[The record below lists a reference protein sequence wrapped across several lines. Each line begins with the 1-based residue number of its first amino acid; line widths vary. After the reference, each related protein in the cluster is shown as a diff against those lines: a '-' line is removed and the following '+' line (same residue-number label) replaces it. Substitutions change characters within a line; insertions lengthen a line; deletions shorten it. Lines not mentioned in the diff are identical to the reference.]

1 MKKVGI
7 LTFHDEPNYGAFLQT
22 YALSEAVKALGFDVK
37 IIDLRIKDSF
47 KYNFASRL
55 FGPIIRYFIFEKP
68 RKQFL
73 KRTKI
78 YSSSQDL
85 NSNPPDCDIFILG
98 SDQVWNKDITADI
111 KYSFFFDFLKKNEF
125 RFSYASSFGMNT
137 WDFNNEET
145 IHIKQLLNSF
155 SSIAVRES
163 TAVRLLK
170 DNCNLDST
178 LVLDPTLLISD
189 YSKIT
194 GRIKQNSNS
203 MICFKFTK
211 DQGFYPF
218 LEEFKNKNDFFI
230 SIMAKTMP
238 VKGFANIP
246 LPSVKTWIKSIA
258 QSEIVLTDS
267 YHVLIFS
274 IIFERQ
280 FIVLP
285 ANMKNFNRLSE
296 LLTDLNLL
304 DRIFYSY
311 EEVLKSDRWKIKIDY
326 IEVKKLLDKKVGNS
340 ISFLKEE
347 LDKK

>member
-22 YALSEAVKALGFDVK
+22 YALSEAVKTLGFDVK

-47 KYNFASRL
+47 KYNLASRL
-55 FGPIIRYFIFEKP
+55 FGPIIRYFIFEKA
-68 RKQFL
+68 RKKYL

-78 YSSSQDL
+78 YSSSEDL
-85 NSNPPDCDIFILG
+85 KSNPPDCDIFILG
-98 SDQVWNKDITADI
+98 SDQVWNKDITTDI

-125 RFSYASSFGMNT
+125 RFSYASSFGMNI
-137 WDFNNEET
+137 WNFNNEET
-145 IHIKQLLNSF
+145 RHIKQLLSNF

-170 DNCNLDST
+170 DNCDLDST

-194 GRIKQNSNS
+194 GRIKQKSNN

-211 DQGFYPF
+211 DEGFYPF
-218 LEEFKNKNDFFI
+218 LEEFKSKNDLSI

-238 VKGFANIP
+238 VKGFINIP

-280 FIVLP
+280 FIILP

-296 LLTDLNLL
+296 LLTDLELS

-311 EEVLKSDRWKIKIDY
+311 KEVLDNDRWKNKIDF
-326 IEVKKLLDKKVGNS
+326 IKVKKLLAVKRNHS
-340 ISFLKEE
+340 LSFLKGE
-347 LDKK
+347 LNKL